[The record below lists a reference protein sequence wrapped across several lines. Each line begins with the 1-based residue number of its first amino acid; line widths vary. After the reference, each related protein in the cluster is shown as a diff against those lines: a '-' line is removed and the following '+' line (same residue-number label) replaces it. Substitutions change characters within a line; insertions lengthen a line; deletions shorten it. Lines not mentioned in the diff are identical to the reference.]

1 MLKVTNKEKPVPQ
14 GAGFLFLCV
23 KVGAVTATKRQLNQ
37 WAALKNRKD
46 RDETGLFLA
55 EGRKLSAEVEAAGWA
70 VEALLVLEG
79 TDEAETA
86 YSLTPEQ
93 LTRVSGFRSAPDVIA
108 VVRKPLS
115 LEQPRWTPGTL
126 ALVLD
131 GVQDPGNV
139 GTLIRTAA
147 WFGFAAVFHTA
158 ESADPFGPKAVQAS
172 MGALFRVKTGVVD
185 AAWFDAL
192 PAGTPV
198 IGAFLSGEPV
208 FGAALPTSGLLMLGN
223 EGHGIG
229 ELAARVTRQITVPR
243 FAEFAES
250 LNVAAAAAVVMA
262 EFRRGESAR

>member
-1 MLKVTNKEKPVPQ
+1 
-14 GAGFLFLCV
+14 
-23 KVGAVTATKRQLNQ
+23 VTATKRQLTQ

-55 EGRKLSAEVEAAGWA
+55 EGRKLAAEVEAAGWA
-70 VEALLVLEG
+70 VEALLALEG
-79 TDEAETA
+79 TAEAESAYALTA
-86 YSLTPEQ
+86 EQ
-93 LTRVSGFRSAPDVIA
+93 MARVSGFRSPPELIA

-115 LEQPRWTPGTL
+115 LEQPRWTHGTL

-147 WFGFAAVFHTA
+147 WFGFSAVFHTA

-172 MGALFRVKTGVVD
+172 MGALLRVKTGVVD
-185 AAWFDAL
+185 ALWFDAL
-192 PAGTPV
+192 PAGTPI
-198 IGAFLSGEPV
+198 IGAFLSGESV
-208 FGAALPTSGLLMLGN
+208 FGARLPSEGLLVLGN

-229 ELAARVTRQITVPR
+229 ELAGRVTRRLTVPR
-243 FAEFAES
+243 TGDAAES

-262 EFRRGESAR
+262 EFRRGEPLR

>member
-1 MLKVTNKEKPVPQ
+1 
-14 GAGFLFLCV
+14 
-23 KVGAVTATKRQLNQ
+23 VGSVTATKRQLAQ

-55 EGRKLSAEVEAAGWA
+55 EGRKLTAEVDAAGWD
-70 VEALLVLEG
+70 VEALLALEG
-79 TDEAETA
+79 TAEADDAYALTA
-86 YSLTPEQ
+86 EQ
-93 LTRVSGFRSAPDVIA
+93 MTRVSGFRTAPELIS

-115 LEQPRWTPGTL
+115 LEQPRWAHGTL

-158 ESADPFGPKAVQAS
+158 QSADPFGPKAVQAS
-172 MGALFRVKTGVVD
+172 MGALLRVKTGVVD
-185 AAWFDAL
+185 GAWFDEL
-192 PAGTPV
+192 PPDTPV
-198 IGAFLSGEPV
+198 VGAFLSGESI
-208 FGAALPTSGLLMLGN
+208 FGAALPSSGLLVLGN

-229 ELAARVTRQITVPR
+229 ELAERVTRRVTVPR
-243 FAEFAES
+243 TGADAES

-262 EFRRGESAR
+262 EFRRRDTRR

>member
-1 MLKVTNKEKPVPQ
+1 MVTNCVTAAAQESRSFE
-14 GAGFLFLCV
+14 AGFFLFCAR
-23 KVGAVTATKRQLNQ
+23 VGSVTATKRQLAQ

-55 EGRKLSAEVEAAGWA
+55 EGRKLAAEVEAAGWA
-70 VEALLVLEG
+70 VDALLALEG
-79 TDEAETA
+79 TSEAQDAYALTA
-86 YSLTPEQ
+86 EQ
-93 LTRVSGFRSAPDVIA
+93 LTRVSGFRTAPEIIA

-115 LEQPRWTPGTL
+115 LEQPRWVPGTL

-158 ESADPFGPKAVQAS
+158 ETADPFGPKAVQAS
-172 MGALFRVKTGVVD
+172 MGALLRVKTGIID
-185 AAWFDAL
+185 EAWMRAL
-192 PAGTPV
+192 ASQVPV
-198 IGAFLSGEPV
+198 LGAFLEGERL
-208 FGAALPTSGLLMLGN
+208 FGARLPASGLLVLGN

-229 ELAARVTRQITVPR
+229 TLAGTVQRRLTIP
-243 FAEFAES
+243 AAAPGTES

-262 EFRRGESAR
+262 EFRRGS